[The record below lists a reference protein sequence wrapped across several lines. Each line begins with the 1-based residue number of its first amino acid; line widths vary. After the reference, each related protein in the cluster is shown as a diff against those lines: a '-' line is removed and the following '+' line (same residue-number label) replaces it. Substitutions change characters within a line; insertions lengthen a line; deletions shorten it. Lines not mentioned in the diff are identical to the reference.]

1 MSVTWDDYQDAYW
14 KLSVLDGFGFDGLN
28 GIYDSWC
35 SDFDVFITP
44 GVELLAKV
52 FNTYEVSS
60 GQYGGIVESPEN
72 FDAIN
77 WLLNQAFDTQTCT
90 HANRVY
96 NAREIQAAVWHL
108 VEETTFAN
116 SFDPSVTMG
125 SPYNDDCV
133 DDMFNSAISVG
144 EGYIPDCED
153 LIAVLVVPVN
163 NADLYYK
170 QALLM

>member
-90 HANRVY
+90 HANRAY

-116 SFDPSVTMG
+116 SFDPSVSMG

-133 DDMFNSAISVG
+133 DDMFCFSVF
-144 EGYIPDCED
+144 
-153 LIAVLVVPVN
+153 A
-163 NADLYYK
+163 K
-170 QALLM
+170 T